1 MSSTSANI
9 NFRVDADLKKE
20 AEDLFSDLGLNM
32 TSAMTMFLKQA
43 VRSQRI
49 PFDVTRVPNAETVAA
64 MEEAERIARDSNIK
78 GYSDMDELFKD
89 LKA

>member
-1 MSSTSANI
+1 MSTATSNI

-32 TSAMTMFLKQA
+32 TSAMTMFLKQS

-49 PFDVTRVPNAETVAA
+49 PFDITRAPNAETITALK
-64 MEEAERIARDSNIK
+64 EAERIAKDASIK
-78 GYSDMDELFKD
+78 GYSDLDELFRD